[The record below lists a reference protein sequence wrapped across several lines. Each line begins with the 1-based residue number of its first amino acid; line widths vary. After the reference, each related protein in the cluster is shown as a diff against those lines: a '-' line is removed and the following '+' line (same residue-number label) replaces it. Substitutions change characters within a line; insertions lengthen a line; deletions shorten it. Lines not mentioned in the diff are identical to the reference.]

1 MANDLTNFIPEVWS
15 KKLSALLD
23 DSGVMMQCVNKDY
36 EGEIKS
42 AGDTIHVRTY
52 GNVTV
57 KTYNGAIT
65 YDDLTSPTQELNID
79 QKKYFAFKVDD
90 ISKAQ
95 SNIEIM
101 DGYLGRAKIAID
113 LAKDDFLLAKHS
125 DIATA
130 DTVSSGA
137 TIALDADN
145 IYQYFVELG
154 KILKAN
160 NATAKGQK
168 PWVIIN
174 PEIEATMLQANQF
187 IHATQIGDKTIREG
201 SIGRINGMDVLVS
214 TNFDAVG
221 GVYNV
226 MAGTNDA
233 ISFASQVVEVETI
246 RLQDSFDT
254 AVRGL
259 YVYGAKTTQAKSLAK
274 LICTV

>member
-36 EGEIKS
+36 EGEIKN
-42 AGDTIHVRTY
+42 AGDTVHIRTY

-130 DTVSSGA
+130 DTVDSGSP
-137 TIALDADN
+137 IALDADN